1 MTSQIGRDAVLSE
14 SYGRGYWY
22 SAKCLLNL
30 GVLPSMIG
38 PKPARQWS
46 EVCSTQGRF
55 STQAWLC
62 QHPEQCPEP
71 DHWQTTARPQPDH
84 SQTTARPQPLQTPP
98 VRGIGLTLP
107 DLARLGPMTD
117 RPTTPAPPVH
127 THTTALRA
135 THYTTHP
142 STYTP
147 RENSPSPCTLRG
159 PKTNQRTKVKPQ

>member
-1 MTSQIGRDAVLSE
+1 LTSQIGRDAVLSE

-38 PKPARQWS
+38 PKPARRWS

-62 QHPEQCPEP
+62 PPPEQCPL
-71 DHWQTTARPQPDH
+71 PDH

-98 VRGIGLTLP
+98 VRGIGPTRP

-127 THTTALRA
+127 TRTTALRT
-135 THYTTHP
+135 THHTTHP

-147 RENSPSPCTLRG
+147 RGNSPGPCTLRG